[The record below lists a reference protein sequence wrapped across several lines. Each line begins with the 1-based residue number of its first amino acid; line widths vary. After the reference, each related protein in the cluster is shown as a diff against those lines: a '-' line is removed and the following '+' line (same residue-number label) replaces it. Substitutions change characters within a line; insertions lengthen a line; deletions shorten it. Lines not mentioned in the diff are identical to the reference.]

1 MAVEKTIKKDTSILL
16 LKVLTIVI
24 CVLYLLIN
32 FLNVSFY
39 ICYPLFLI
47 LNTLLIN
54 ILINKIENEIRV
66 NYILAFLIA
75 FLLESNNLQH
85 VHIQGSEVNINAH
98 LIISG
103 IFVPIGLF
111 IGDALNY
118 IKEKS
123 KYREI
128 KVVSD
133 PQLDF

>member
-1 MAVEKTIKKDTSILL
+1 MFVEKTIKKDTSIVL
-16 LKVLTIVI
+16 LKILTIVI
-24 CVLYLLIN
+24 GGLYLLTN

-54 ILINKIENEIRV
+54 ILIIKVENEIRV

-103 IFVPIGLF
+103 IFVPIGIF

-128 KVVSD
+128 RVLSD

>member
-1 MAVEKTIKKDTSILL
+1 M
-16 LKVLTIVI
+16 LTIVI
-24 CVLYLLIN
+24 GVLYLLTN

-98 LIISG
+98 LMISG

-111 IGDALNY
+111 IGDAVNY

-128 KVVSD
+128 GNASNS
-133 PQLDF
+133 QLEF

>member
-1 MAVEKTIKKDTSILL
+1 LFVEKTIKKDTSIVL
-16 LKVLTIVI
+16 LKILTIVI
-24 CVLYLLIN
+24 GGLYLLTN

-54 ILINKIENEIRV
+54 ILIIKVENEIRV

-98 LIISG
+98 LIIFG
-103 IFVPIGLF
+103 IFVLIGLF

-123 KYREI
+123 KYKEI
-128 KVVSD
+128 RVVSD